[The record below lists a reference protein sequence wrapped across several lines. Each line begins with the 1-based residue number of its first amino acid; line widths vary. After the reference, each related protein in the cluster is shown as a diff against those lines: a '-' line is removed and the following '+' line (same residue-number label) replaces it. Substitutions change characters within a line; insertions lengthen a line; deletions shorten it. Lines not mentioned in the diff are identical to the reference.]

1 MQVIWLETLN
11 FIEKCEKNF
20 MTNLATMW
28 FSLVASMRGKK

>member
-20 MTNLATMW
+20 MSNLANRW
-28 FSLVASMRGKK
+28 FSFVSSLRERN